1 MRKADIH
8 DTQIVIRIA
17 GVQRTKQSA
26 GIIRDYLHGR
36 INFMALTAFLHGK
49 IYTMQAKEA
58 DLAPF
63 ALLKDV
69 SDIVMTEAILVDGDR
84 IAAVGSDAE
93 ILAQAQ
99 NLAQNRDVTT
109 VDLEGRCVLP
119 AFNDSHCHLMATG
132 LNQIRLDLRGVRSC
146 EEIVERGRAYLAS
159 AALSADDWIVGYGF
173 DQNLFED
180 KRLPDRLTA
189 EAISS
194 DRPVFLDRVCGH
206 VGAVNQAA
214 LQIAG
219 FDENTVITGGVLAR
233 DETGKL
239 NGILKEAALDRMRR
253 LITEPSPAMLEAAL
267 LHAMQ
272 DANRF
277 GLASVQTDDL
287 ENANLDAVLA
297 VYHKLE
303 AEGKLTLRIYEEIQQ
318 PRVPQ
323 LREFLARGLRTGDGD
338 DFFRIGNIKLL
349 TDGSLGART
358 AYMRQPYADAPET
371 AGVAVYTQDA
381 LNEVVELAH
390 RNGMQVAFHAI
401 GDGAIEQII
410 NSVEYA
416 GKAEAKAP
424 GSLPDE
430 KISHNE
436 AHAYTTATA
445 SHRHRIVHCQFIGA
459 DLLTRIKKSGL
470 CADIQPPF
478 TASDYPIVDVRVGKE
493 RSGWS
498 YVWRTMAEA
507 GIPLG
512 GGSDSPVETMN
523 PIWGIDCAVNRTD
536 LSHLPCGGWHASSC
550 LTVPQAV
557 SLYTR
562 GSAYMEFSEHQ
573 KGRIAEGMLADFIVL
588 SEDIF
593 EVKPERIRDIRVK
606 ETYVGGRQVLK

>member
-1 MRKADIH
+1 
-8 DTQIVIRIA
+8 
-17 GVQRTKQSA
+17 
-26 GIIRDYLHGR
+26 
-36 INFMALTAFLHGK
+36 MALTAFLHGK
-49 IYTMQAKEA
+49 IYTMQSKAA
-58 DLAPF
+58 DVAPF

-69 SDIVMTEAILVDGDR
+69 SDIVMAEAMLIDGDT
-84 IAAVGSDAE
+84 ITAVGSDAE
-93 ILAQAQ
+93 ILARIREISAGTGSET
-99 NLAQNRDVTT
+99 VTA
-109 VDLEGRCVLP
+109 VDLAGRCVLP
-119 AFNDSHCHLMATG
+119 AFNDSHCHLLATG
-132 LNQIRLDLRGVRSC
+132 LNQIHLDLRGVRSC
-146 EEIVERGRAYLAS
+146 EEIVERGRAYLSSAS
-159 AALSADDWIVGYGF
+159 LSADDWIVGYGF

-189 EAISS
+189 ETISS
-194 DRPVFLDRVCGH
+194 DHPVFLDRVCGH
-206 VGAVNQAA
+206 VGAVNRAA

-233 DETGKL
+233 DENGKL

-287 ENANLDAVLA
+287 ESAALDSVIAL
-297 VYHKLE
+297 YHKLE
-303 AEGKLTLRIYEEIQQ
+303 SEGRLTLRIYEEIQQ

-323 LREFLARGLRTGDGD
+323 LHEFLARRLRTGDGD

-358 AYMRQPYADAPET
+358 AYMRQPYADTPET

-381 LNEVVELAH
+381 LNEVVALAH

-401 GDGAIEQII
+401 GDGAIEQVI

-416 GKAEAKAP
+416 GKAEAKASA
-424 GSLPDE
+424 SLSDE
-430 KISHNE
+430 KISHSE
-436 AHAYTTATA
+436 AHAYTAAA
-445 SHRHRIVHCQFIGA
+445 SHRHRIVHCQFIGE
-459 DLLTRIKKSGL
+459 DLLARIKDAGL

-478 TASDYPIVDVRVGKE
+478 TASDYPIVDARVGVE
-493 RSGWS
+493 RSDWS
-498 YVWRTMAEA
+498 YVWRTMAEV

-536 LSHLPCGGWHASSC
+536 LTHLPVKGWHASQC
-550 LTVPQAV
+550 LTVPQAI

-562 GSAYMEFSEHQ
+562 GSAYTEFSEHR
-573 KGRIAEGMLADFIVL
+573 KGQIAEGMLADFIVL

-593 EVKPERIRDIRVK
+593 EVETRRIRDIQVL
-606 ETYVGGRQVLK
+606 ETYVGGRPVLE

>member
-1 MRKADIH
+1 
-8 DTQIVIRIA
+8 
-17 GVQRTKQSA
+17 
-26 GIIRDYLHGR
+26 
-36 INFMALTAFLHGK
+36 MALTAFLHGK
-49 IYTMQAKEA
+49 IYTMQAKAA
-58 DLAPF
+58 DVAPF

-69 SDIVMTEAILVDGDR
+69 SDIVMAEAMLIDGDT
-84 IAAVGSDAE
+84 ITAVGSDAE
-93 ILAQAQ
+93 ILARIREISAGTGSET
-99 NLAQNRDVTT
+99 VTA
-109 VDLEGRCVLP
+109 VDLAGRCVLP
-119 AFNDSHCHLMATG
+119 AFNDSHCHLLATG

-146 EEIVERGRAYLAS
+146 EEIVERGRAYLSSAS
-159 AALSADDWIVGYGF
+159 LSADDWIVGYGF
-173 DQNLFED
+173 DQNLFAD
-180 KRLPDRLTA
+180 RRLPDLSTA
-189 EAISS
+189 EAISP

-206 VGAVNQAA
+206 VGAVNRAA
-214 LQIAG
+214 LAIAG
-219 FDENTVITGGVLAR
+219 YDENTVITGGVLAR
-233 DETGKL
+233 DENGKL

-253 LITEPSPAMLEAAL
+253 LIMEPSPAMLEAAL

-287 ENANLDAVLA
+287 ESAALDSVIAL
-297 VYHKLE
+297 YHKLE
-303 AEGKLTLRIYEEIQQ
+303 SEGRLTLRIYEEIQQ

-323 LREFLARGLRTGDGD
+323 LQEFLARRLRTGDGD

-381 LNEVVELAH
+381 LNEVVALAH

-401 GDGAIEQII
+401 GDGAIEQVVR
-410 NSVEYA
+410 SVEYA
-416 GKAEAKAP
+416 GKAEAKASA
-424 GSLPDE
+424 SLSDE
-430 KISHNE
+430 KISHSE
-436 AHAYTTATA
+436 AHAYTAAA
-445 SHRHRIVHCQFIGA
+445 SHRHRIVHCQFIGE
-459 DLLTRIKKSGL
+459 DLLARIKDAGL

-478 TASDYPIVDVRVGKE
+478 TASDYPIVDARVGVE
-493 RSGWS
+493 RSDWS

-536 LSHLPCGGWHASSC
+536 LTHLPVKGWHASQC
-550 LTVPQAV
+550 LTVPQAI

-562 GSAYMEFSEHQ
+562 GSAYTEFSEHR
-573 KGRIAEGMLADFIVL
+573 KGQIAEGMLADFIVL

-593 EVKPERIRDIRVK
+593 EVETRRIRDIQVL
-606 ETYVGGRQVLK
+606 ETYVGGRPVLE

>member
-1 MRKADIH
+1 
-8 DTQIVIRIA
+8 
-17 GVQRTKQSA
+17 
-26 GIIRDYLHGR
+26 
-36 INFMALTAFLHGK
+36 MALTAFLHGK
-49 IYTMQAKEA
+49 IYTMQSKAA
-58 DLAPF
+58 DVAPF

-69 SDIVMTEAILVDGDR
+69 SDIVMAEAMLIDGDT
-84 IAAVGSDAE
+84 ITAVGSDAE
-93 ILAQAQ
+93 ILARIREISAGTGSET
-99 NLAQNRDVTT
+99 VTA
-109 VDLEGRCVLP
+109 VDLAGRCVLP
-119 AFNDSHCHLMATG
+119 AFNDSHCHLLATG

-146 EEIVERGRAYLAS
+146 EEIVERGRAYLSSAS
-159 AALSADDWIVGYGF
+159 LSADDWIVGYGF

-194 DRPVFLDRVCGH
+194 DHPVFLDRVCGH

-233 DETGKL
+233 DENGKL

-287 ENANLDAVLA
+287 ESAALDSVIAL
-297 VYHKLE
+297 YHKLE
-303 AEGKLTLRIYEEIQQ
+303 AEGRLTLRIYEEIQQ

-323 LREFLARGLRTGDGD
+323 LQSFLDRGLRTGDGD
-338 DFFRIGNIKLL
+338 DFFRVGNIKLL

-358 AYMRQPYADAPET
+358 AYMREPYADAPET

-381 LNEVVELAH
+381 LNEVVALAH

-401 GDGAIEQII
+401 GDGAIEQVI

-416 GKAEAKAP
+416 GKAEAKASA
-424 GSLPDE
+424 SLSDE
-430 KISHNE
+430 KISHSE
-436 AHAYTTATA
+436 AHAYTAAA
-445 SHRHRIVHCQFIGA
+445 SHRHRIVHCQFIGE
-459 DLLTRIKKSGL
+459 DLLARIKDAGL

-478 TASDYPIVDVRVGKE
+478 TASDYLIVDARVGVE
-493 RSGWS
+493 RSDWS

-536 LSHLPCGGWHASSC
+536 LTHLPVKGWHASQC
-550 LTVPQAV
+550 LTVPQAI

-562 GSAYMEFSEHQ
+562 GSAYTEFSEHR
-573 KGRIAEGMLADFIVL
+573 KGQIAEGMLADFIVL

-593 EVKPERIRDIRVK
+593 EVDTRRIRDIQVLD
-606 ETYVGGRQVLK
+606 TYVGGLPVLE

>member
-1 MRKADIH
+1 
-8 DTQIVIRIA
+8 
-17 GVQRTKQSA
+17 
-26 GIIRDYLHGR
+26 
-36 INFMALTAFLHGK
+36 MALTAFLHGK
-49 IYTMQAKEA
+49 IYTMQSKAA
-58 DLAPF
+58 DVAPF

-69 SDIVMTEAILVDGDR
+69 SDIVMAEAMLIDGDT
-84 IAAVGSDAE
+84 ITAVGSDAE
-93 ILAQAQ
+93 ILARIREISAGTGSET
-99 NLAQNRDVTT
+99 VTA
-109 VDLEGRCVLP
+109 VDLAGRCVLP
-119 AFNDSHCHLMATG
+119 AFNDSHCHLLATG
-132 LNQIRLDLRGVRSC
+132 LNQIHLDLRGVRSC
-146 EEIVERGRAYLAS
+146 EEIVERGRAYLSSAS
-159 AALSADDWIVGYGF
+159 LSADDWIVGYGF

-189 EAISS
+189 ETISS
-194 DRPVFLDRVCGH
+194 DHPVFLDRVCGH
-206 VGAVNQAA
+206 VGAVNRAA

-233 DETGKL
+233 DENGKL

-287 ENANLDAVLA
+287 ESAALDSVIAL
-297 VYHKLE
+297 YHKLE
-303 AEGKLTLRIYEEIQQ
+303 SEGRLTLRIYEEIQQ

-323 LREFLARGLRTGDGD
+323 LQEFLARRLRTGDGD

-381 LNEVVELAH
+381 LNEVVALAH

-401 GDGAIEQII
+401 GDGAIEQVI

-416 GKAEAKAP
+416 GKAEAKASA
-424 GSLPDE
+424 SLSDE
-430 KISHNE
+430 KISHSE
-436 AHAYTTATA
+436 AHAYTAAA
-445 SHRHRIVHCQFIGA
+445 SHRHRIVHCQFIGE
-459 DLLTRIKKSGL
+459 DLLARIKDAGL

-478 TASDYPIVDVRVGKE
+478 TASDYPIVDARVGVE
-493 RSGWS
+493 RSDWS
-498 YVWRTMAEA
+498 YVWRTMAEV

-536 LSHLPCGGWHASSC
+536 LTHLPVKGWHASQC
-550 LTVPQAV
+550 LTVPQAI

-562 GSAYMEFSEHQ
+562 GSAYTEFSEHH
-573 KGRIAEGMLADFIVL
+573 KGQIAEGMLADFIVL

-593 EVKPERIRDIRVK
+593 EVETRRIRDIQVLA
-606 ETYVGGRQVLK
+606 TYVGGRPVLE

>member
-1 MRKADIH
+1 
-8 DTQIVIRIA
+8 
-17 GVQRTKQSA
+17 
-26 GIIRDYLHGR
+26 
-36 INFMALTAFLHGK
+36 MALTAFLHGK
-49 IYTMQAKEA
+49 IYTMQSKAA
-58 DLAPF
+58 DVAPF

-69 SDIVMTEAILVDGDR
+69 SDIVMAEAMLIDGDT
-84 IAAVGSDAE
+84 ITAVGSDAE
-93 ILAQAQ
+93 ILARIREISAGTGSET
-99 NLAQNRDVTT
+99 VTA
-109 VDLEGRCVLP
+109 VDLAGRCVLP
-119 AFNDSHCHLMATG
+119 AFNDSHCHLLATG

-146 EEIVERGRAYLAS
+146 EEIVERGRAYLSSAS
-159 AALSADDWIVGYGF
+159 LSADDWIVGYGF
-173 DQNLFED
+173 DQNLFAD
-180 KRLPDRLTA
+180 RRLPDLSTA
-189 EAISS
+189 EAISP

-206 VGAVNQAA
+206 VGAVNRAA
-214 LQIAG
+214 LAIAG
-219 FDENTVITGGVLAR
+219 YDENTVITGGVLAR
-233 DETGKL
+233 DENGKL

-287 ENANLDAVLA
+287 ESAALDSVIAL
-297 VYHKLE
+297 YHKLE
-303 AEGKLTLRIYEEIQQ
+303 AEGRLTLRIYEEIQQ

-323 LREFLARGLRTGDGD
+323 LQSFLDRGLRTGDGD
-338 DFFRIGNIKLL
+338 DFFRVGNIKLL

-358 AYMRQPYADAPET
+358 AYMREPYADAPET

-381 LNEVVELAH
+381 LNEVVALAH

-401 GDGAIEQII
+401 GDGAIEQVI

-416 GKAEAKAP
+416 GKAEAKASA
-424 GSLPDE
+424 SLSDE
-430 KISHNE
+430 KISHSE
-436 AHAYTTATA
+436 AHAYTAAA
-445 SHRHRIVHCQFIGA
+445 SHRHRIVHCQFIGE
-459 DLLTRIKKSGL
+459 DLLARIKDVGL

-478 TASDYPIVDVRVGKE
+478 TASDYPIVDARVGVE
-493 RSGWS
+493 RSDWS

-536 LSHLPCGGWHASSC
+536 LTHLPVKSWHASQC
-550 LTVPQAV
+550 LTVPQAI

-562 GSAYMEFSEHQ
+562 GSAYTEFSEHR
-573 KGRIAEGMLADFIVL
+573 KGQIAEGMLADFIVL

-593 EVKPERIRDIRVK
+593 EVETRRIRDIQVL
-606 ETYVGGRQVLK
+606 ETYVGGRPVLE

>member
-1 MRKADIH
+1 
-8 DTQIVIRIA
+8 
-17 GVQRTKQSA
+17 
-26 GIIRDYLHGR
+26 
-36 INFMALTAFLHGK
+36 MALTAFLHGK
-49 IYTMQAKEA
+49 IYTMQSKAA
-58 DLAPF
+58 DVAPF

-69 SDIVMTEAILVDGDR
+69 SDIVMAEAMLIDGDT
-84 IAAVGSDAE
+84 ITAVGSDAE
-93 ILAQAQ
+93 ILARIREISAGTGSET
-99 NLAQNRDVTT
+99 VTA
-109 VDLEGRCVLP
+109 VDLAGRCVLP
-119 AFNDSHCHLMATG
+119 AFNDSHCHLLATG

-146 EEIVERGRAYLAS
+146 EEIVERGRAYLSSAS
-159 AALSADDWIVGYGF
+159 LSADDWIVGYGF

-194 DRPVFLDRVCGH
+194 DHPVFLDRVCGH
-206 VGAVNQAA
+206 VGAVNRTA

-233 DETGKL
+233 DENGKL

-287 ENANLDAVLA
+287 ESAALDSVIAL
-297 VYHKLE
+297 YHKLE
-303 AEGKLTLRIYEEIQQ
+303 SEGRLTLRIYEEIQQ

-323 LREFLARGLRTGDGD
+323 LQEFLARRLRTGDGD

-358 AYMRQPYADAPET
+358 AYMRQSYADAPET

-381 LNEVVELAH
+381 LNEVVALAH

-401 GDGAIEQII
+401 GDGAIEQVI

-416 GKAEAKAP
+416 GKAEAKASA
-424 GSLPDE
+424 SLSDE
-430 KISHNE
+430 KISHSE
-436 AHAYTTATA
+436 AHAYTVAA
-445 SHRHRIVHCQFIGA
+445 SHRHRIVHCQFIGE
-459 DLLTRIKKSGL
+459 DLLARIKDAGL

-478 TASDYPIVDVRVGKE
+478 TASDYPIVDARVGME
-493 RSGWS
+493 RSDWS

-536 LSHLPCGGWHASSC
+536 LTHLPVKGWHASQC
-550 LTVPQAV
+550 LTVPQAI

-562 GSAYMEFSEHQ
+562 GSAYTEFSEHR
-573 KGRIAEGMLADFIVL
+573 KGQIAEGMLADFIVL

-593 EVKPERIRDIRVK
+593 EVETRRIRDIQVL
-606 ETYVGGRQVLK
+606 ETYVGGRPVLE

>member
-1 MRKADIH
+1 
-8 DTQIVIRIA
+8 
-17 GVQRTKQSA
+17 
-26 GIIRDYLHGR
+26 
-36 INFMALTAFLHGK
+36 MALTAFLHGK
-49 IYTMQAKEA
+49 IYTMQSKAA
-58 DLAPF
+58 DVAPF

-69 SDIVMTEAILVDGDR
+69 SDIVMAEAMLIDGDT
-84 IAAVGSDAE
+84 ITAVGSDAE
-93 ILAQAQ
+93 ILARIREISAGTGSET
-99 NLAQNRDVTT
+99 VTA
-109 VDLEGRCVLP
+109 VDLAGRCVLP
-119 AFNDSHCHLMATG
+119 AFNDSHCHLLATG

-159 AALSADDWIVGYGF
+159 TSLSADDWIVGYGF

-189 EAISS
+189 EAISF
-194 DRPVFLDRVCGH
+194 DHPVFLDRVCGH
-206 VGAVNQAA
+206 VGAVNRAA

-233 DETGKL
+233 DENGKL

-287 ENANLDAVLA
+287 ESAALDSVIAL
-297 VYHKLE
+297 YHKLE
-303 AEGKLTLRIYEEIQQ
+303 SEGRLTLRIYEEIQQ

-323 LREFLARGLRTGDGD
+323 LQEFLARRLRTGDGD

-371 AGVAVYTQDA
+371 ACVAVYTQDA
-381 LNEVVELAH
+381 LNEVVALAH

-401 GDGAIEQII
+401 GDGAIEQVI

-416 GKAEAKAP
+416 GKAEAKASA
-424 GSLPDE
+424 SLSDE
-430 KISHNE
+430 KISHSE
-436 AHAYTTATA
+436 AHAYTAAA
-445 SHRHRIVHCQFIGA
+445 SHRHRIVHCQFIGE
-459 DLLTRIKKSGL
+459 DLLARIKDAGL

-478 TASDYPIVDVRVGKE
+478 TASDYPIVDARVGVE
-493 RSGWS
+493 RSDWS

-536 LSHLPCGGWHASSC
+536 LIHLPVKGWHASQC
-550 LTVPQAV
+550 LTVPQAI

-562 GSAYMEFSEHQ
+562 GSAYTEFSEHR
-573 KGRIAEGMLADFIVL
+573 KGQIAEGMLADFIVL

-593 EVKPERIRDIRVK
+593 EVETRRIRDIQVL
-606 ETYVGGRQVLK
+606 ETYVGGRPVLE

>member
-1 MRKADIH
+1 
-8 DTQIVIRIA
+8 
-17 GVQRTKQSA
+17 
-26 GIIRDYLHGR
+26 
-36 INFMALTAFLHGK
+36 MALTAFLHGK
-49 IYTMQAKEA
+49 IYTMQSKAA
-58 DLAPF
+58 DVAPF

-69 SDIVMTEAILVDGDR
+69 SDIVMAEAMLIDGDT
-84 IAAVGSDAE
+84 ITAVGSDAE
-93 ILAQAQ
+93 ILARIREISAGTGSET
-99 NLAQNRDVTT
+99 VTA
-109 VDLEGRCVLP
+109 VDLAGRCVLP
-119 AFNDSHCHLMATG
+119 AFNDSHCHLLATG

-146 EEIVERGRAYLAS
+146 EEIVERGRAYLSSAS
-159 AALSADDWIVGYGF
+159 LSADDWIVGYGF

-194 DRPVFLDRVCGH
+194 DHPVFLDRVCGH

-233 DETGKL
+233 DENGKL

-287 ENANLDAVLA
+287 ENASLDAVLA

-303 AEGKLTLRIYEEIQQ
+303 TEGRLTLRIYEEIQQ

-323 LREFLARGLRTGDGD
+323 LQSFLDRGLRTGDGD
-338 DFFRIGNIKLL
+338 DFFRVGNIKLL

-358 AYMRQPYADAPET
+358 AYMREPYADAPET

-381 LNEVVELAH
+381 LNEVVALAH

-401 GDGAIEQII
+401 GDGAIEQVI

-416 GKAEAKAP
+416 GKAEAKASA
-424 GSLPDE
+424 SLSDE
-430 KISHNE
+430 KISHSE
-436 AHAYTTATA
+436 AHAYTAAA
-445 SHRHRIVHCQFIGA
+445 SHRHRIVHCQFIGE
-459 DLLTRIKKSGL
+459 DLLARIKDVGL

-478 TASDYPIVDVRVGKE
+478 TASDYPIVDARVGVE
-493 RSGWS
+493 RSDWS

-536 LSHLPCGGWHASSC
+536 LTHLPVKGWHASQC
-550 LTVPQAV
+550 LTVPQAI

-562 GSAYMEFSEHQ
+562 GSAYTEFSEHR
-573 KGRIAEGMLADFIVL
+573 KGQIAEGMLADFIVL

-593 EVKPERIRDIRVK
+593 EVETRRIRDIQVL
-606 ETYVGGRQVLK
+606 ETYVGGRPVLE

>member
-1 MRKADIH
+1 
-8 DTQIVIRIA
+8 
-17 GVQRTKQSA
+17 
-26 GIIRDYLHGR
+26 
-36 INFMALTAFLHGK
+36 MALTAFLHGK
-49 IYTMQAKEA
+49 IYTMQSKAA
-58 DLAPF
+58 DVAPF

-69 SDIVMTEAILVDGDR
+69 SDIVTAEAMLIDGDT
-84 IAAVGSDAE
+84 ITAVGSDAE
-93 ILAQAQ
+93 ILARIREISAGT
-99 NLAQNRDVTT
+99 DSKTVTA
-109 VDLEGRCVLP
+109 VDLAGRCVLP
-119 AFNDSHCHLMATG
+119 AFNDSHCHLLATG

-146 EEIVERGRAYLAS
+146 EEIVERGRAYLSSAS
-159 AALSADDWIVGYGF
+159 LSADDWIVGYGF

-194 DRPVFLDRVCGH
+194 DHPVFLDRVCGH
-206 VGAVNQAA
+206 VGAVNRAA

-233 DETGKL
+233 DENGKL

-287 ENANLDAVLA
+287 ENASLDAVLA

-303 AEGKLTLRIYEEIQQ
+303 TEGRLTLRIYEEIQQ

-323 LREFLARGLRTGDGD
+323 LQEFLARRLRTGDGD

-381 LNEVVELAH
+381 LNEVVALAH

-401 GDGAIEQII
+401 GDGAIEQVI

-416 GKAEAKAP
+416 GKAGAKASA
-424 GSLPDE
+424 SLSDE
-430 KISHNE
+430 KISHSE
-436 AHAYTTATA
+436 AHAYTAAA
-445 SHRHRIVHCQFIGA
+445 SHRHRIVHCQFIGE
-459 DLLTRIKKSGL
+459 DLLARIKDVGL

-478 TASDYPIVDVRVGKE
+478 TASDYPIVDARVGVE
-493 RSGWS
+493 RSDWS

-536 LSHLPCGGWHASSC
+536 LTHLPVKGWHASQC
-550 LTVPQAV
+550 LTVPQAI

-562 GSAYMEFSEHQ
+562 GSAYTEFSEHR
-573 KGRIAEGMLADFIVL
+573 KGQIAEGMLADFIVL

-593 EVKPERIRDIRVK
+593 EVETRRIRDIQVL
-606 ETYVGGRQVLK
+606 ETYVGGRPVLE

>member
-1 MRKADIH
+1 
-8 DTQIVIRIA
+8 
-17 GVQRTKQSA
+17 
-26 GIIRDYLHGR
+26 
-36 INFMALTAFLHGK
+36 MALTAFLHGK
-49 IYTMQAKEA
+49 IYTMQSKAA
-58 DLAPF
+58 DVAPF

-69 SDIVMTEAILVDGDR
+69 SDIVMAEAMLIDGDT
-84 IAAVGSDAE
+84 IIAVGSDAE
-93 ILAQAQ
+93 ILARIREISAGT
-99 NLAQNRDVTT
+99 DSETVTM
-109 VDLEGRCVLP
+109 VDLAGRCVLP
-119 AFNDSHCHLMATG
+119 AFNDSHCHLLATG
-132 LNQIRLDLRGVRSC
+132 LNEVRLDLRGVRSC
-146 EEIVERGRAYLAS
+146 EEIVARGRAYLAS
-159 AALSADDWIVGYGF
+159 AALAPDDWIVGYGF
-173 DQNLFED
+173 DQNLFDD
-180 KRLPDRLTA
+180 KRLPDRSTA
-189 EAISS
+189 EAISP

-206 VGAVNQAA
+206 VGAVNRAA

-233 DETGKL
+233 DENGKL
-239 NGILKEAALDRMRR
+239 NGILKEAALDGMRR

-287 ENANLDAVLA
+287 ESAALDSVIAL
-297 VYHKLE
+297 YHKLE
-303 AEGKLTLRIYEEIQQ
+303 SEGRLTLRIYEEIQQ

-323 LREFLARGLRTGDGD
+323 LQQFLARRLRTGDGD

-381 LNEVVELAH
+381 LNEVVALAH

-401 GDGAIEQII
+401 GDGAIEQVI

-416 GKAEAKAP
+416 GKAEAKASA
-424 GSLPDE
+424 SLSDE
-430 KISHNE
+430 KISHSE
-436 AHAYTTATA
+436 AHAYTVAA
-445 SHRHRIVHCQFIGA
+445 SHRHRIVHCQFIGE
-459 DLLTRIKKSGL
+459 DLLARIKDAGL

-478 TASDYPIVDVRVGKE
+478 TASDYPIVDARVGVE
-493 RSGWS
+493 RSDWS

-536 LSHLPCGGWHASSC
+536 LTHLPVKGWHASQC
-550 LTVPQAV
+550 LTVPQAI

-562 GSAYMEFSEHQ
+562 GSAYTEFSEHR
-573 KGRIAEGMLADFIVL
+573 KGQIAEGMLADFIVL

-593 EVKPERIRDIRVK
+593 EVETRRIRDIQVL
-606 ETYVGGRQVLK
+606 ETYVGGRPVLE

>member
-1 MRKADIH
+1 
-8 DTQIVIRIA
+8 
-17 GVQRTKQSA
+17 
-26 GIIRDYLHGR
+26 
-36 INFMALTAFLHGK
+36 MALTAFLHGK
-49 IYTMQAKEA
+49 IYTMQSKAA
-58 DLAPF
+58 DVAPF

-69 SDIVMTEAILVDGDR
+69 SDIVMAEAMLIDGDT
-84 IAAVGSDAE
+84 ITAVGSDAE
-93 ILAQAQ
+93 ILARIREISAGTGSET
-99 NLAQNRDVTT
+99 VTA
-109 VDLEGRCVLP
+109 VDLAGRCVLP
-119 AFNDSHCHLMATG
+119 AFNDSHCHLLATG

-146 EEIVERGRAYLAS
+146 EEIVERGRAYLSSAS
-159 AALSADDWIVGYGF
+159 LSADDWIVGYGF
-173 DQNLFED
+173 DQNLFAD
-180 KRLPDRLTA
+180 RRLPDLSTA
-189 EAISS
+189 EAISP

-206 VGAVNQAA
+206 VGAVNRAA
-214 LQIAG
+214 LAIAG
-219 FDENTVITGGVLAR
+219 YDENTVITGGVLAR
-233 DETGKL
+233 DENGKL

-287 ENANLDAVLA
+287 ESAALDSVIAL
-297 VYHKLE
+297 YHKLE
-303 AEGKLTLRIYEEIQQ
+303 SEGRLTLRIYEEIQQ

-323 LREFLARGLRTGDGD
+323 LQEFLARRLRTGDGD

-381 LNEVVELAH
+381 LNEVVALAH

-401 GDGAIEQII
+401 GDGAIEQVI

-416 GKAEAKAP
+416 GKAEAKASA
-424 GSLPDE
+424 SLSDE
-430 KISHNE
+430 KISHSE
-436 AHAYTTATA
+436 AHAYTAAA
-445 SHRHRIVHCQFIGA
+445 SHRHRIVHCQFIGE
-459 DLLTRIKKSGL
+459 DLLARIKDAGL

-478 TASDYPIVDVRVGKE
+478 TASDYPIVDARVGVE
-493 RSGWS
+493 RSDWS

-536 LSHLPCGGWHASSC
+536 LTHLPVKGWHASQC
-550 LTVPQAV
+550 LTVPQAI

-562 GSAYMEFSEHQ
+562 GSAYTEFSEHR
-573 KGRIAEGMLADFIVL
+573 KGQIAEGMLADFIVL

-593 EVKPERIRDIRVK
+593 EVETRRIRDIQVL
-606 ETYVGGRQVLK
+606 ETYVGGRPVLE

>member
-1 MRKADIH
+1 
-8 DTQIVIRIA
+8 
-17 GVQRTKQSA
+17 
-26 GIIRDYLHGR
+26 
-36 INFMALTAFLHGK
+36 MALTAFLHGK
-49 IYTMQAKEA
+49 IYTMQAKAA
-58 DLAPF
+58 DVAPF

-69 SDIVMTEAILVDGDR
+69 SDIVMAEAMLIDGDT
-84 IAAVGSDAE
+84 ITAVGSDAE
-93 ILAQAQ
+93 ILARIREISAGTGSET
-99 NLAQNRDVTT
+99 VTA
-109 VDLEGRCVLP
+109 VDLAGRCVLP
-119 AFNDSHCHLMATG
+119 AFNDSHCHLLATG

-146 EEIVERGRAYLAS
+146 EEIVERGRAYLSSAS
-159 AALSADDWIVGYGF
+159 LSADDWIVGYGF
-173 DQNLFED
+173 DQNLFAD
-180 KRLPDRLTA
+180 RRLPDLSTA
-189 EAISS
+189 EAISP

-206 VGAVNQAA
+206 VGAVNRAA
-214 LQIAG
+214 LAIAG
-219 FDENTVITGGVLAR
+219 YDENTVITGGVLAR
-233 DETGKL
+233 DENGKL

-287 ENANLDAVLA
+287 ENASLDAVLA

-303 AEGKLTLRIYEEIQQ
+303 TEGRLTLRIYEEIQQ

-323 LREFLARGLRTGDGD
+323 LQSFLDRGLRTGDGD
-338 DFFRIGNIKLL
+338 DFFRVGNIKLL

-358 AYMRQPYADAPET
+358 AYMREPYADAPET

-381 LNEVVELAH
+381 LNEVVALAH

-401 GDGAIEQII
+401 GDGAIEQVI

-416 GKAEAKAP
+416 GKAEAKASA
-424 GSLPDE
+424 SLSDE
-430 KISHNE
+430 KISHSE
-436 AHAYTTATA
+436 AHAYTAAA
-445 SHRHRIVHCQFIGA
+445 SHRHRIVHCQFIGE
-459 DLLTRIKKSGL
+459 DLLARIKDVGL

-478 TASDYPIVDVRVGKE
+478 TASDYPIVDARVGVE
-493 RSGWS
+493 RSDWS

-536 LSHLPCGGWHASSC
+536 LTHLPVKGWHASQC
-550 LTVPQAV
+550 LTVPQAI

-562 GSAYMEFSEHQ
+562 GSAYTEFSEHR
-573 KGRIAEGMLADFIVL
+573 KGQIAEGMLADFIVL

-593 EVKPERIRDIRVK
+593 EVETRRIRDIQVL
-606 ETYVGGRQVLK
+606 ETYVGGRPVME

>member
-1 MRKADIH
+1 
-8 DTQIVIRIA
+8 
-17 GVQRTKQSA
+17 
-26 GIIRDYLHGR
+26 
-36 INFMALTAFLHGK
+36 MALTAFLHGK
-49 IYTMQAKEA
+49 IYTMQSKAA
-58 DLAPF
+58 DVAPF
-63 ALLKDV
+63 ALLQDV
-69 SDIVMTEAILVDGDR
+69 SDIVMAEAMLIDGDT
-84 IAAVGSDAE
+84 ITAVGSDAE
-93 ILAQAQ
+93 ILAQIREISSGTGSDA
-99 NLAQNRDVTT
+99 VTT
-109 VDLEGRCVLP
+109 VDLAGRCVLP
-119 AFNDSHCHLMATG
+119 AFNDSHCHLLATG
-132 LNQIRLDLRGVRSC
+132 LNEVRLDLRGVRSC
-146 EEIVERGRAYLAS
+146 EEIVARGRAYLSSAS
-159 AALSADDWIVGYGF
+159 LSADDWIVGYGF

-194 DRPVFLDRVCGH
+194 DHPVFLDRVCGH
-206 VGAVNQAA
+206 VGAVNRAA

-219 FDENTVITGGVLAR
+219 FDENTVIIGGVLAR
-233 DETGKL
+233 DENGKL
-239 NGILKEAALDRMRR
+239 NGILKEAALDGMRR

-287 ENANLDAVLA
+287 ENASLDTVLA

-303 AEGKLTLRIYEEIQQ
+303 TEGRLTLRIYEEIQQ

-323 LREFLARGLRTGDGD
+323 LQEFLARRLRTGDGD

-381 LNEVVELAH
+381 LNEVVALAH

-401 GDGAIEQII
+401 GDGAIEQVI

-416 GKAEAKAP
+416 GKAEVKASA
-424 GSLPDE
+424 SLSDE
-430 KISHNE
+430 KISHSE
-436 AHAYTTATA
+436 AHAYTAAA
-445 SHRHRIVHCQFIGA
+445 SHRHRIVHCQFIGE
-459 DLLTRIKKSGL
+459 DLLARIKDAGL

-478 TASDYPIVDVRVGKE
+478 TASDYPIVDARVGVE
-493 RSGWS
+493 RSDWS
-498 YVWRTMAEA
+498 YVWRTMAEV

-536 LSHLPCGGWHASSC
+536 LTHLPVKGWHASQC
-550 LTVPQAV
+550 LTVPQAI

-562 GSAYMEFSEHQ
+562 GSAYTEFSEHR
-573 KGRIAEGMLADFIVL
+573 KGQIAEGMLADFIVL

-593 EVKPERIRDIRVK
+593 EVETRRIRDIQVL
-606 ETYVGGRQVLK
+606 ETYVGGRPVLE

>member
-1 MRKADIH
+1 
-8 DTQIVIRIA
+8 
-17 GVQRTKQSA
+17 
-26 GIIRDYLHGR
+26 
-36 INFMALTAFLHGK
+36 MALTAFLHGK
-49 IYTMQAKEA
+49 IYTMQSKVA
-58 DLAPF
+58 DVAPF

-69 SDIVMTEAILVDGDR
+69 SDIVMAEAMLIDGDT
-84 IAAVGSDAE
+84 ITAVGSDAE
-93 ILAQAQ
+93 ILARIREISAGTGSET
-99 NLAQNRDVTT
+99 VTA
-109 VDLEGRCVLP
+109 VDLAGRCVLP
-119 AFNDSHCHLMATG
+119 AFNDSHCHLLATG

-146 EEIVERGRAYLAS
+146 EEIVERGRAYLSSAS
-159 AALSADDWIVGYGF
+159 LSADDWIVGYGF

-180 KRLPDRLTA
+180 KQLPDRLTA

-194 DRPVFLDRVCGH
+194 DHPVFLDRVCGH
-206 VGAVNQAA
+206 VGAVNRTA

-233 DETGKL
+233 DENGKL

-287 ENANLDAVLA
+287 ENASLDAVLA
-297 VYHKLE
+297 VYHTLE
-303 AEGKLTLRIYEEIQQ
+303 TEGRLTLRIYEEIQQ

-323 LREFLARGLRTGDGD
+323 LQEFLARRLRTGDGD

-381 LNEVVELAH
+381 LNEVVALAH

-401 GDGAIEQII
+401 GDGAIEQVVR
-410 NSVEYA
+410 SVEYA
-416 GKAEAKAP
+416 GKAEAKASA
-424 GSLPDE
+424 SLSDE
-430 KISHNE
+430 KISHSE
-436 AHAYTTATA
+436 AHAYTAAA
-445 SHRHRIVHCQFIGA
+445 SHRHRIVHCQFIGE
-459 DLLTRIKKSGL
+459 DLLARIKDAGL

-478 TASDYPIVDVRVGKE
+478 TASDYPIVDARVGVE
-493 RSGWS
+493 RSDWS

-536 LSHLPCGGWHASSC
+536 LTHLPVKGWHASQC
-550 LTVPQAV
+550 LTVPQAI

-562 GSAYMEFSEHQ
+562 GSAYTEFSEHR
-573 KGRIAEGMLADFIVL
+573 KGQIAEGMLADFIVL

-593 EVKPERIRDIRVK
+593 EVETRRIRDIQIL
-606 ETYVGGRQVLK
+606 ETYVGGRPVLE

>member
-1 MRKADIH
+1 
-8 DTQIVIRIA
+8 
-17 GVQRTKQSA
+17 
-26 GIIRDYLHGR
+26 
-36 INFMALTAFLHGK
+36 MALTAFLHGK
-49 IYTMQAKEA
+49 IYTMQSKAA
-58 DLAPF
+58 DIAPF
-63 ALLKDV
+63 VLLKDV
-69 SDIVMTEAILVDGDR
+69 SDIVMAEAMLIDGDT
-84 IAAVGSDAE
+84 ITAVGSDAE
-93 ILAQAQ
+93 ILARIREISAGTGSET
-99 NLAQNRDVTT
+99 VTA
-109 VDLEGRCVLP
+109 VDLAGRCVLP
-119 AFNDSHCHLMATG
+119 AFNDSHCHLLATG

-159 AALSADDWIVGYGF
+159 TSLSADDWIVGYGF

-189 EAISS
+189 EAISF
-194 DRPVFLDRVCGH
+194 DHPVFLDRVCGH
-206 VGAVNQAA
+206 VGAVNRAA

-233 DETGKL
+233 DENGKL

-287 ENANLDAVLA
+287 ESAALDSVIAL
-297 VYHKLE
+297 YHKLE
-303 AEGKLTLRIYEEIQQ
+303 SEGRLTLRIYEEIQQ

-323 LREFLARGLRTGDGD
+323 LQEFLARRLRTGDGD

-381 LNEVVELAH
+381 LNEVVALAH

-401 GDGAIEQII
+401 GDGAIEQVI

-416 GKAEAKAP
+416 GKAEAKASA
-424 GSLPDE
+424 SLSDE
-430 KISHNE
+430 KISHSE
-436 AHAYTTATA
+436 AHAYTAAA
-445 SHRHRIVHCQFIGA
+445 SHRHRIVHCQFIGE
-459 DLLTRIKKSGL
+459 DLLARIKDAGL

-478 TASDYPIVDVRVGKE
+478 TASDYPIVDARVGVE
-493 RSGWS
+493 RSDWS

-536 LSHLPCGGWHASSC
+536 LIHLPVKGWHASQC
-550 LTVPQAV
+550 LTVPQAI

-562 GSAYMEFSEHQ
+562 GSAYTEFSEHR
-573 KGRIAEGMLADFIVL
+573 KGQIAEGMLADFIVL

-593 EVKPERIRDIRVK
+593 EVETRRIRDIQVL
-606 ETYVGGRQVLK
+606 ETYVGGRPVLE